1 MIGAVSIILLIVC
14 KCNSSCVY
22 FDVTMLVV
30 GLLAIKHDVST
41 ACMECCL
48 LYVDPIVLQNDLTK
62 LGKWAKLFLI
72 QAKKL

>member
-1 MIGAVSIILLIVC
+1 
-14 KCNSSCVY
+14 
-22 FDVTMLVV
+22 MLVV